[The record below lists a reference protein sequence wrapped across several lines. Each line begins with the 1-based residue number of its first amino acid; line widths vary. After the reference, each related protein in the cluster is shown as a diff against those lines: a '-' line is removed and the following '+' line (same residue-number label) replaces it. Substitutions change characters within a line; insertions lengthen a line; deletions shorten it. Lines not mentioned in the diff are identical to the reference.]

1 VLKLAGAPAAAMAV
15 PATGVAAASEDGWTV
30 AKTPVDSRLHDVAY
44 TASSAYAVGDG
55 GVVIER
61 TDGGWEKVA
70 LFCR

>member
-1 VLKLAGAPAAAMAV
+1 MAV

-30 AKTPVDSRLHDVAY
+30 AKTPVDSTLHDVAY

-61 TDGGWEKVA
+61 TDGGWKKVA